1 MNMAQQTKENT
12 ISHLSSYSTLVFAFA
27 LMISVLLDIVLPM
40 KFLAE
45 PGNRYIGIVVVIF
58 GTFIVFWAENIGRQY
73 SHKRKKG
80 EVTHISHISRGVY
93 SYTRNP
99 KYVGLGILLIG
110 LGIILNS
117 LFVTISAFVSI
128 LIIHFFLLHKEEELL
143 ESRHGHIYHEYK
155 KKVKRWI

>member
-1 MNMAQQTKENT
+1 MTKKENT

-27 LMISVLLDIVLPM
+27 LMISVVLDIAFPM

-45 PGNRYIGIVVVIF
+45 PWNRYIGVMTVIL
-58 GTFIVFWAENIGRQY
+58 GTLIVFWAENVGRHY
-73 SHKRKKG
+73 SHKRKAG
-80 EVTHISHISRGVY
+80 AVTTVEHISKGIY

-99 KYVGLGILLIG
+99 KYVGLGVLLIG

-117 LFVTISAFVSI
+117 LFVTLSAFVSI
-128 LIIHFFLLHKEEELL
+128 FVINSFLLHKEEALL
-143 ESRHGHIYHEYK
+143 ESRHGSLYHEYK

>member
-1 MNMAQQTKENT
+1 MEKKENT

-27 LMISVLLDIVLPM
+27 LMVSVLLDILLPL

-45 PGNRYIGIVVVIF
+45 PWNRYIGVAIVIF
-58 GTFIVFWAENIGRQY
+58 GTLIVFWAENIGRKY

-80 EVTHISHISRGVY
+80 EVTHVDHISKGVY

-117 LFVTISAFVSI
+117 PFVTLSAFISI
-128 LIIHFFLLHKEEELL
+128 LVIHFFLLHKEEELL
-143 ESRHGHIYHEYK
+143 AERHGEIYHEYK